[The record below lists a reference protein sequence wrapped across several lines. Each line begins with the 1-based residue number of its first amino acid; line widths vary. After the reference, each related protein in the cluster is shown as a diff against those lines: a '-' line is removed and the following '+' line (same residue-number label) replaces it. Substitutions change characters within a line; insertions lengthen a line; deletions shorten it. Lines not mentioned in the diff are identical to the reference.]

1 MKVIRSIFQMQEER
15 IEIKK
20 KNLSIGFVPTMGY
33 LHEGHLSLIKK
44 SKEENDITIVSIF
57 VNPTQF
63 GPSEDFNKYPRDEKR
78 DLQKCEENSC
88 DIVFLPK
95 KNEMY
100 PQYFFTFVEVEKL
113 GEKLCGKSR
122 PTHFRGVTTVLTKL
136 FHIIRP
142 DRAYFGQKDAQQLL
156 IVKKMVEDLNME
168 IEIIG
173 CPIIREEDGLAISSR
188 NVYLKE
194 NERKDAILLYQSL
207 KQAEELI
214 KKGEKDPLRIKEEMK
229 KIILSGKNN
238 QIDYIEFVDTKTLDP
253 VSKIKGETLIAIAV
267 KTGTTRLIDNIIVKE

>member
-88 DIVFLPK
+88 DIVFLPE

-229 KIILSGKNN
+229 KTVLSGKNN